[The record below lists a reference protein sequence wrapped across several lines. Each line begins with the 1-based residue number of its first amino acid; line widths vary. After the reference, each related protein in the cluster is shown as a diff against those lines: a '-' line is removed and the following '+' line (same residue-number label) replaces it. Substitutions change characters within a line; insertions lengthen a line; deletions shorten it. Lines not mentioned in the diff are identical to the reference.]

1 MNKTTKSLV
10 GLTILAASA
19 TSMDAAAMDWL
30 NDYLKNRGNRSN
42 PANPPKDTPEI
53 DVASGTGAITL
64 VAGAMFL
71 VREKR
76 RRKDQ

>member
-1 MNKTTKSLV
+1 MNKRTMSIV
-10 GLTILAASA
+10 GLAILAASA
-19 TSMDAAAMDWL
+19 ISMDASAMGWFKP
-30 NDYLKNRGNRSN
+30 NPTKPVTPVTPSGNG
-42 PANPPKDTPEI
+42 PEI

-76 RRKDQ
+76 RRKDH

>member
-1 MNKTTKSLV
+1 MNKRTMSIV
-10 GLTILAASA
+10 GLAILAASA
-19 TSMDAAAMDWL
+19 ISMDAAAMGWF
-30 NDYLKNRGNRSN
+30 KPPTKPVTPVTPAGNG
-42 PANPPKDTPEI
+42 PEI

-76 RRKDQ
+76 RRKNH